1 MELVRNVVDLDIRA
15 DVASIEFPAGLYPAG
30 PLTGCLD
37 RAQRVQSWDLIGHDA
52 RQTLRI
58 QAKPDSIEDAV
69 REVFAEL
76 HGYPCF
82 FPRETDY
89 FRSKHAPLMSCII
102 LLTANDLFVANHLI
116 PSILANSKGRD
127 IEILIVYNGLGAD
140 LDLFRRFDVSVS
152 EFGCVAKGYNQGVN
166 RSCGKYVAIFH
177 DDCMLADENWIQKCI
192 SLLECGY
199 IVVSPEIR
207 NSNFI
212 SDNEPFAVA
221 KNVPLVIERERL
233 LQLGG
238 YDETYYIGYEDF
250 DLTYQ
255 ILSNGAEFSKVQL
268 DYLHF
273 NGMSTALMF
282 GDKRPLYR
290 SLFAL
295 DLLPRNAIEGLRD
308 SSFQNL
314 MRHQESIWIH
324 RHEFL
329 HFLSKFERYWAATG
343 YGGALAMCGRLAGE
357 LGGHQDCPLISKR
370 QMMIDFV
377 RRFATQRGK

>member
-15 DVASIEFPAGLYPAG
+15 DVASIEFPAGFYPAG
-30 PLTGCLD
+30 PLTECLN
-37 RAQRVQSWDLIGHDA
+37 RAQRVQSWDLSCQDA

-58 QAKPDSIEDAV
+58 QAKADSIEDAV
-69 REVFAEL
+69 REAFAEL

-82 FPRETDY
+82 LPRETDY

-116 PSILANSKGRD
+116 PSILANSKGHD

-166 RSCGKYVAIFH
+166 RSRGKYVAIFH

-192 SLLECGY
+192 SLLESGS
-199 IVVSPEIR
+199 IAVSPEIR

-221 KNVPLVIERERL
+221 KNVPLVIDRERL
-233 LQLGG
+233 DQLGG

-282 GDKRPLYR
+282 GDERPLYR

-295 DLLPRNAIEGLRD
+295 DLLPRSAIEGLRD

-343 YGGALAMCGRLAGE
+343 YCGALAMCGRLAGE

-377 RRFATQRGK
+377 QRFATQRGK

>member
-1 MELVRNVVDLDIRA
+1 MELVRNVVDLDVRA
-15 DVASIEFPAGLYPAG
+15 DVASIEFSADFYPPG
-30 PLTGCLD
+30 PLTECLN
-37 RAQRVQSWDLIGHDA
+37 RAQRIQSWDLTGQGA

-58 QAKPDSIEDAV
+58 RATPGSIEDAV
-69 REVFAEL
+69 RETFAEL

-82 FPRETDY
+82 FPRETDC

-116 PSILANSKGRD
+116 PSILANSRGHD
-127 IEILIVYNGLGAD
+127 IEIAIVYNGLGAD
-140 LDLFRRFDVSVS
+140 VDLFRRFDVLVS
-152 EFGCVAKGYNQGVN
+152 EFGCVAKGYNQGVS
-166 RSCGKYVAIFH
+166 RSRGKYVAVFH
-177 DDCMLADENWIQKCI
+177 DDCMLADENWIPKCI
-192 SLLECGY
+192 SLLESGY
-199 IVVSPEIR
+199 IAVSPEIR

-212 SDNEPFAVA
+212 CDDEPFAVA
-221 KNVPLVIERERL
+221 KNVPLVIDRERL
-233 LQLGG
+233 VQLGG

-255 ILSNGAEFSKVQL
+255 ILSNGAEYSKVQL
-268 DYLHF
+268 DYIHF

-282 GDKRPLYR
+282 GDNRPLYR

-314 MRHQESIWIH
+314 MRRQESVWIH

-329 HFLSKFERYWAATG
+329 HFLSKFERYWAAID
-343 YGGALAMCGRLAGE
+343 YCGALAMCGRLAGE
-357 LGGHQDCPLISKR
+357 LGGRHDCPLISKR

-377 RRFATQRGK
+377 RGFATQGGK